1 MNKIFIKIISL
12 LLVTVILLPSC
23 AQNRS
28 FGVTSSSEQHS
39 EISSDSPGTS
49 TPPESSEP
57 PVSSEP
63 PTVDPT
69 PEESRVSLIAVG
81 DNLIHGY
88 LITAGQT
95 FGYDTFYEMMDDVIS
110 GADLA
115 IINQESPLTY
125 NSSQYSGYP
134 AFASPTDV
142 AEAAIKAG
150 FDIFTLATNHTWDK
164 GMQPVLD
171 TIDYFKK
178 YPDVVTLGIHETVD
192 DYNQVKIIE
201 KNGIK
206 IALFNYAYRSNEPA
220 KSSFMVEML
229 TNKTRMKTQFAYA
242 RENADFI
249 IVIPH
254 WGKEYVYTPTSS
266 QTSWA
271 KFFADEGADLIIGHH
286 PHVVQPMDTVK
297 GKNGNTTVVFY
308 SLGNF
313 ISNQNDFHGNIGGM
327 ASVTI
332 VKNENG
338 TYIEKNELIPTTV
351 LAEKI
356 GGVRSYK
363 AMLLSDL
370 TPELL
375 KKNFKFSKKKVQD
388 FYDLFNLASTSY
400 PK

>member
-1 MNKIFIKIISL
+1 
-12 LLVTVILLPSC
+12 
-23 AQNRS
+23 
-28 FGVTSSSEQHS
+28 
-39 EISSDSPGTS
+39 
-49 TPPESSEP
+49 
-57 PVSSEP
+57 
-63 PTVDPT
+63 
-69 PEESRVSLIAVG
+69 
-81 DNLIHGY
+81 
-88 LITAGQT
+88 
-95 FGYDTFYEMMDDVIS
+95 
-110 GADLA
+110 
-115 IINQESPLTY
+115 
-125 NSSQYSGYP
+125 
-134 AFASPTDV
+134 
-142 AEAAIKAG
+142 
-150 FDIFTLATNHTWDK
+150 
-164 GMQPVLD
+164 
-171 TIDYFKK
+171 
-178 YPDVVTLGIHETVD
+178 
-192 DYNQVKIIE
+192 
-201 KNGIK
+201 
-206 IALFNYAYRSNEPA
+206 
-220 KSSFMVEML
+220 MVEML

-266 QTSWA
+266 ETSWA

-351 LAEKI
+351 LPEKI
-356 GGVRSYK
+356 GGIRSYK
-363 AMLLSDL
+363 ALLLSDL
-370 TPELL
+370 TPALL
-375 KKNFKFSKKKVQD
+375 KKNFKFSSKKVQD